1 MIKVVFDY
9 SNKQESVTISQDLLN
24 ICNKAC
30 VSVLK
35 NEGMDGEFEISL
47 TITDKPEIREINSSY
62 RGIDKVTDVLSFPM
76 SDNGEY
82 PENPGTGALVLGD
95 IIICAE
101 RALEQAE
108 EYAHSPEREFGFLCA
123 HSLLHLL
130 GYDHVN
136 SEEEAKVMESKQEK
150 ALKDINLNR

>member
-1 MIKVVFDY
+1 MITVVFDY
-9 SNKQESVTISQDLLN
+9 SNEQDSVEISDELIGL
-24 ICNKAC
+24 CNKAC

-35 NEGMDGEFEISL
+35 NEGMEGEFEISL
-47 TITDKPEIREINSSY
+47 TVTDKQSIKEINSSY

-76 SDNGEY
+76 SDCGEY
-82 PENPGTGALVLGD
+82 PENYDTGALVLGD

-108 EYAHSPEREFGFLCA
+108 EYGHSPEREFGFLCA

-136 SEEEAKVMESKQEK
+136 GEEEAKVMESKQAK
-150 ALKDINLNR
+150 ALSDINLNR